1 MAKLLISLVGLLL
14 VTAACT
20 AGEDTTPTPVID
32 EDVRGVLAGSVTIGP
47 LCPIEPCGES
57 PGDVY
62 SSRELVLQ
70 RPGGVLLNVL
80 LRPDGTFEGVVPIGT
95 YEIHLDRC
103 EYLGCQSVF
112 PLSVEIRDGETS
124 TLNID
129 IDTGIRSV
137 VGASEAYRLSEELR
151 AAGAS
156 VDVGGPIGQ
165 SFFSTPGQ
173 LLTVNGIEIQVYVY
187 PGPEEASRD
196 ASQVSPDGGTVGLTS
211 IMWVATPHSYLEGA
225 LMVLYLGDDAPVQ
238 TLLEGVLGLQFAGG
252 GQAVPGPTPSGVVP
266 AEEAFKA
273 LLTLFDVEKLLT
285 TAVRLNTD
293 VTDFKAMAEVV
304 DPAQVKNMDSFYVL
318 SFQTE
323 DRMKGMTF
331 SAIDFDSEA
340 SAQGHF
346 ETVKTET
353 PGLQDMDSPIGDASV
368 EVEVSAQGIGSVL
381 VFIQGDV
388 LVMLHTAQPDDQEPL
403 LSLAGLDELA
413 KLVASR
419 LTA

>member
-1 MAKLLISLVGLLL
+1 MAKLLIALVSLLL
-14 VTAACT
+14 VTAACS

-32 EDVRGVLAGSVTIGP
+32 EEVRGVLAGSVTIGP

-57 PGDVY
+57 SGDIY

-70 RPGGVLLNVL
+70 QPGGVLLNVS

-103 EYLGCQSVF
+103 EYLGCRGVF

-129 IDTGIRSV
+129 IDTGIRSAI
-137 VGASEAYRLSEELR
+137 GGSEAYRLSEDLR

-156 VDVGGPIGQ
+156 VEVGGPIGQ
-165 SFFSTPGQ
+165 SFFSKPGQ
-173 LLTVNGIEIQVYVY
+173 LLTVNGIEIQVYEY
-187 PGPEEASRD
+187 PGPEEARRD

-211 IMWVATPHSYLEGA
+211 ILWVATPHFYLEGA

-238 TLLEGVLGLQFAGG
+238 TLLEGVLGPQFAGG

-273 LLTLFDVEKLLT
+273 LLTPFDVEKLLT

-293 VTDFKAMAEVV
+293 VTDFKAMAEGV
-304 DPAQVKNMDSFYVL
+304 DPAQVENMDSWYGLVIDAADG
-318 SFQTE
+318 T
-323 DRMKGMTF
+323 KGITF
-331 SAIDFDSEA
+331 SVIDFDSTP

-368 EVEVSAQGIGSVL
+368 EVEVNAQGIGSML
-381 VFIQGDV
+381 VFIKGDV

-403 LSLAGLDELA
+403 LSLEGLEELA

-419 LTA
+419 L